1 MRNFLGGMIPSLGI
15 MFLIVE
21 QVFLRQLRSAVF
33 SGFVLLF
40 LLCYAGAS
48 NLIHAR
54 RYRLYVL
61 LGPLSGFLWIAMA
74 VALLS
79 GRDRLSAL
87 NVVTLGTAS
96 CVIFAVT
103 REEAREAESATAGR
117 QRGE

>member
-1 MRNFLGGMIPSLGI
+1 MRNFLGCIAPSLGI

-87 NVVTLGTAS
+87 NAVTLATAG
-96 CVIFAVT
+96 CVSFAAT
-103 REEAREAESATAGR
+103 REESRDAVSGTGTREK
-117 QRGE
+117 